1 LPIHSSTST
10 LRTESAK
17 KGVGQSR
24 EKKGVCNKQAK
35 KKRRRRAPKREKREH
50 ILSAIAAFKTA
61 YVTYLWNGL
70 FCFEGALF
78 ASFSAS
84 AAALA

>member
-1 LPIHSSTST
+1 LRRTGDKKTQTARSEKEKTSP
-10 LRTESAK
+10 
-17 KGVGQSR
+17 Q
-24 EKKGVCNKQAK
+24 
-35 KKRRRRAPKREKREH
+35 
-50 ILSAIAAFKTA
+50 SAIAAFKTA

>member
-1 LPIHSSTST
+1 VRKKQR
-10 LRTESAK
+10 RTARSFQGK
-17 KGVGQSR
+17 NGNTFSPQKG
-24 EKKGVCNKQAK
+24 
-35 KKRRRRAPKREKREH
+35 
-50 ILSAIAAFKTA
+50 AAFKTA